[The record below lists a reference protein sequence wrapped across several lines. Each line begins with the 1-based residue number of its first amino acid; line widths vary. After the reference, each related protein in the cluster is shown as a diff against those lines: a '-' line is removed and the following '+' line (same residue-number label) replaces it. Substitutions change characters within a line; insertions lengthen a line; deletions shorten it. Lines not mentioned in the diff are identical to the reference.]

1 MGPRKTVAIRAKR
14 GADLTVTERRT
25 KRRNDPVQQSQLTS
39 PPQAISMMG
48 NRSVTS
54 GRKVDPDFL
63 DRENFRIGNWIRR
76 QHWDSFCNLNVPYYP
91 SLVRNF
97 FENMSLGY
105 ESIISTVKD
114 VQIVINEEKLSQLLA
129 IPKTGKC
136 FMTLGKKEEA
146 LKAILGKERV
156 TDLRSL
162 QAGQLKLEMRLLHN
176 IVSRIFF
183 PKTGRFDWVNEK
195 EIAFMYHLIEG
206 NQINLPY
213 LMLNQMKEAAKGKRA
228 CLPYGM
234 VFTLIFNDFGVS
246 LEGEIA
252 KKLLHTDT
260 YNEKS
265 LLRMGYIKKDN
276 VWVKKASQRQSDSDD
291 DEEDNEE
298 DEEEEE
304 EEEERIDTS
313 TPAET
318 SIPDIAAAVD
328 DQGNDTP
335 VRNIPRSPPTV
346 PCSQQ
351 STSFSSDQFQ
361 QISDLLKT
369 GLSSFVGEIKESIS
383 QINQQVTQSY
393 QEVRKDIRDLTL
405 RVEVLEQKQR
415 SQDSL
420 HCELIDLRSD
430 FGRLRGAADRFA
442 QEQAQISLS
451 TQQTMKEVKVGIEAL
466 MICLLGSSNP
476 TGGASTSSRPPPQP
490 SPRPP
495 PHSHRPPFSSTV
507 RSGTGFPEP
516 STRVGVA
523 SRTRRSR
530 GQAPFRSSRVHAP
543 YTVGISSSDSD
554 ESSE

>member
-1 MGPRKTVAIRAKR
+1 
-14 GADLTVTERRT
+14 
-25 KRRNDPVQQSQLTS
+25 
-39 PPQAISMMG
+39 
-48 NRSVTS
+48 
-54 GRKVDPDFL
+54 
-63 DRENFRIGNWIRR
+63 
-76 QHWDSFCNLNVPYYP
+76 
-91 SLVRNF
+91 
-97 FENMSLGY
+97 
-105 ESIISTVKD
+105 
-114 VQIVINEEKLSQLLA
+114 
-129 IPKTGKC
+129 
-136 FMTLGKKEEA
+136 
-146 LKAILGKERV
+146 
-156 TDLRSL
+156 
-162 QAGQLKLEMRLLHN
+162 
-176 IVSRIFF
+176 
-183 PKTGRFDWVNEK
+183 
-195 EIAFMYHLIEG
+195 
-206 NQINLPY
+206 
-213 LMLNQMKEAAKGKRA
+213 MLNQMKEAAKGKRA

-234 VFTLIFNDFGVS
+234 VFTLIFNEFGVS

-265 LLRMGYIKKDN
+265 LLRMGYIKRDN
-276 VWVKKASQRQSDSDD
+276 TWMKKASQQRQSDSDDDEDD

-335 VRNIPRSPPTV
+335 VRDIPRSPPTV

-351 STSFSSDQFQ
+351 STSFSSDQVQ

-369 GLSSFVGEIKESIS
+369 ELSSFVGEIKESIS

-393 QEVRKDIRDLTL
+393 QEVRQDIKDLTL

-415 SQDSL
+415 SQDAL
-420 HCELIDLRSD
+420 HCEITDLRSD

-476 TGGASTSSRPPPQP
+476 TSASTSSRPPRQP
-490 SPRPP
+490 SHRPP

-523 SRTRRSR
+523 SRTRRSK
-530 GQAPFRSSRVHAP
+530 GQAPFRSSSVHAP
-543 YTVGISSSDSD
+543 YTVGISYSDSD